1 VQGRRRD
8 PLALRHSA
16 ATFWVVA
23 LVVLALDQV
32 VKIAVRASM
41 FEGQS
46 IPVFDGIFHLTFV
59 RNVGAAFGLLPGYQP
74 IFIVTSCV
82 VLIAIAAY
90 WRRARP
96 TAWPIVVALALI
108 TGGAVGNLIDRM
120 FLGRVTDIF
129 DFTLIDFP
137 VFNIAD
143 TAIVVGVGILIGW
156 LIFVPEPE
164 HGRVSV
170 GELESDSDAE
180 IAAPYEAAGAA
191 PGVSGESATD
201 ASTEREVDWL

>member
-1 VQGRRRD
+1 VQGRRRE

-23 LVVLALDQV
+23 CVVLALDQI
-32 VKIAVRASM
+32 VKTLVRASM
-41 FEGQS
+41 SEGQS
-46 IPVFDGIFHLTFV
+46 IPVLDGVFHLTFV
-59 RNVGAAFGLLPGYQP
+59 KNVGAAFGLLPVYQP

-96 TAWPIVVALALI
+96 TAWPIVIALGLI
-108 TGGAVGNLIDRM
+108 TGGAVGNVIDRV

-143 TAIVVGVGILIGW
+143 TAIVIGVGILIAW
-156 LIFVPEPE
+156 LIFAPEPE
-164 HGRVSV
+164 DAGGSAH
-170 GELESDSDAE
+170 EHEPLPES
-180 IAAPYEAAGAA
+180 EAASG
-191 PGVSGESATD
+191 GESGESSESSGENP
-201 ASTEREVDWL
+201 ASSTAEREVDWL